1 MQDIKIRCSPWP
13 DFGEAPECE
22 EILRKAPLV
31 LPRAVS
37 SLFFLPS
44 CHLYKCLCKCSA
56 QHDRL
61 HLLHASDILSKFS
74 DSVPSMNSLGDRE
87 AKGGVRNTAGGTAV
101 PVSRTCF
108 QPLRLR
114 LLMLRRQQGFAWP
127 QVQSGEPFSAEPD
140 LPTSLA
146 LASLT

>member
-37 SLFFLPS
+37 SLFFLPP

-114 LLMLRRQQGFAWP
+114 LLMLRRHKGLHGHRYRAGSPSQLSPTFPRAW
-127 QVQSGEPFSAEPD
+127 
-140 LPTSLA
+140 LWLH
-146 LASLT
+146 